1 MRDLPDNWASFGY
14 QRVMNAKGVPSEEVV
29 GKAGPS
35 LVERDQAENIRRVKQ
50 EMARRVEKGMA
61 AVPAR

>member
-1 MRDLPDNWASFGY
+1 MRDLPDDWASFGY
-14 QRVMNAKGVPSEEVV
+14 LRVMNAKGVPSEEIV
-29 GKAGPS
+29 GKAGPN
-35 LVERDQAENIRRVKQ
+35 LAERDQMENIRRVKQ